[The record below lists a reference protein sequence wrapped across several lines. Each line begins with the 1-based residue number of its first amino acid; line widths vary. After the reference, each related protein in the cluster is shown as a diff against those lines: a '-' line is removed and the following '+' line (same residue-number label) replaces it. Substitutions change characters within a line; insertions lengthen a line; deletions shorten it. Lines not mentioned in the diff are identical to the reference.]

1 MIEYGKQQVVS
12 RVNSILTITY
22 WQIGKKINDYILK
35 NERAEY
41 GGKVVI
47 NLAKDLEKQFGRS
60 YTLRNV
66 RRMIQFA
73 EQFDDLQIVTS
84 LMTQLSWTHFLE
96 LFPLKTKESK
106 LFYANKIINEKW
118 SVRQTKFQIK
128 RKAFERKE
136 IASL

>member
-1 MIEYGKQQVVS
+1 
-12 RVNSILTITY
+12 
-22 WQIGKKINDYILK
+22 
-35 NERAEY
+35 
-41 GGKVVI
+41 
-47 NLAKDLEKQFGRS
+47 
-60 YTLRNV
+60 
-66 RRMIQFA
+66 MIQFA